1 MENSTYYSRTP
12 PALCPPPSPLSTTDT
27 MKHTHTHVHH
37 RKTPIGK
44 PKASTALWS
53 LIPSTQGIHVPVC
66 MLGFTRRCTHSQHH
80 AHVSLHTAHMH
91 MHSALAQILAVR
103 VNPPPEHCLCS
114 PSVAASG
121 ACGVMMRQLLT
132 QTQISAARQRPKC
145 NCQNCRCS
153 RSLQSC

>member
-1 MENSTYYSRTP
+1 MYVFVHAY
-12 PALCPPPSPLSTTDT
+12 ALCTYAFTQI
-27 MKHTHTHVHH
+27 HTHT
-37 RKTPIGK
+37 
-44 PKASTALWS
+44 
-53 LIPSTQGIHVPVC
+53 
-66 MLGFTRRCTHSQHH
+66 CTHSSPTNLPLDPPLRSIVPNKLSLSRMH
-80 AHVSLHTAHMH
+80 ARALSLLPPRPRHEHVSLHTAHMH